1 MRKEIVMNKFVKY
14 LAVKRFVTD
23 AFNYINK
30 NIVNGALD
38 DVKLIITEDENEFSS
53 YLYRYDDVT
62 GAVENPRIRI
72 CIEEY
77 NCKDDFQTR
86 HYWEEFGLKLEHE
99 YLVVLLRMLC
109 HEIGHHLTVDI
120 YKDKEEEYMC
130 ALNDL
135 HKYRYGTEERKRAY
149 RMIPEEYA
157 ADECAVKILSIHL
170 NRLLALYR
178 D

>member
-1 MRKEIVMNKFVKY
+1 MSKEIVMNDFVKY

-23 AFNYINK
+23 AFNYINN

-38 DVKLIITEDENEFSS
+38 NVQLIITEDENKFSS
-53 YLYRYDDVT
+53 YMYNYDDKT
-62 GAVENPRIRI
+62 GAIKNPRIRI

-86 HYWEEFGLKLEHE
+86 HYFNEFGLKLEHD
-99 YLVVLLRMLC
+99 YFVVLLRMLC

-120 YKDKEEEYMC
+120 YKDQEEEYMC

-135 HKYRYGTEERKRAY
+135 HKYDYGTEERKRAY

-157 ADECAVKILSIHL
+157 ADEEAVKILSKHL
-170 NRLLALYR
+170 NKLLSLYR